1 MSFAHA
7 PGIAA
12 MRFTTVPEDQR
23 QEYSTVF
30 DNLWRFVIEVDP
42 KMTMYAVLLP
52 EDLVRRLIAM
62 VRQSDVLQSWL
73 SLTHGP
79 GFDLPTTTI
88 FALFQSAKIPPG
100 TSSSEDDDRPSPRM
114 HCPVQSSLGCY
125 ERR

>member
-1 MSFAHA
+1 
-7 PGIAA
+7 
-12 MRFTTVPEDQR
+12 MRFTSVPEDQR

-62 VRQSDVLQSWL
+62 VRSQDALL
-73 SLTHGP
+73 PYKFLIYDP
-79 GFDLPTTTI
+79 GFDLSTTTVVA
-88 FALFQSAKIPPG
+88 FFKPAEVPPG
-100 TSSSEDDDRPSPRM
+100 TSSSEDDDRPSTRM
-114 HCPVQSSLGCY
+114 YRPLQSGFGCH